1 MLFIDEAPECASGIL
16 DSLRQPMESGVVSIS
31 RASGTVTY
39 PARFLLIL
47 AANPCP
53 CGRFYG
59 RGRSCECTSLQ
70 VRRYLNKLS
79 GPLVDRMDLHV
90 LVDTPRRSDLAGDN
104 SEEKSATIRER
115 IIAARQRGSIRFR
128 EESFTLNSQI
138 PSDLLR
144 S

>member
-1 MLFIDEAPECASGIL
+1 MLF
-16 DSLRQPMESGVVSIS
+16 
-31 RASGTVTY
+31 
-39 PARFLLIL
+39 
-47 AANPCP
+47 
-53 CGRFYG
+53 
-59 RGRSCECTSLQ
+59 RS
-70 VRRYLNKLS
+70 RRYLNKLS
-79 GPLVDRMDLHV
+79 GTLVDRMDLHV

-144 S
+144 SRYKAETQAMTYLHTLIDEEKITARGFHKVLRTAWSVADLRELPRPGLPEVKRALELREGLRA